1 MPEPIG
7 ILLMLHEDRW
17 FVETVATLDQ
27 SARVESIA
35 LSSSTE
41 IPHSQIY
48 SIKRSRQPIVIVDAV
63 IHPTLATDTSL
74 SLN

>member
-35 LSSSTE
+35 LSSTE